1 MAKIKTDWQKIYLD
15 YSPKLLGICR
25 RYIPDLYI
33 AEDIIQDSFI
43 TAMQKDHQL
52 HDEKALFGWL
62 KKIVINNSLQYL
74 RKFSKDNFINTEALE
89 IPDTYSEMEHH
100 SQEEK
105 NIFIY
110 DFSNEELLSSIDS
123 LPPHHRSVFNL
134 YFIENH
140 SHAEIAGL
148 LGITIN
154 TSKSHLLRAK
164 KSIQTYL
171 LNHIIN
177 PNTPKNKTAQLLVI
191 FGLGGLLWAQTFRSK
206 FSDFHITT
214 SKKLEVPENITIKTP
229 TFHSSQSNLKKKVI
243 ITSTC
248 IIIIISSLFL
258 LNTQNHLFF
267 QNHSIH
273 TDSIQRKNKVISENR
288 YLKEKSDSE
297 RSTPAKTINSS
308 IKTKQNKAEKLT
320 IAEEKSIKDK
330 GRTQK
335 ILLKDTIKETSQ
347 KVIIVK
353 KIIKRDTIFVER

>member
-25 RYIPDLYI
+25 RYIRIFTLQKISYRI
-33 AEDIIQDSFI
+33 ASLPPCKKTISF
-43 TAMQKDHQL
+43 TMK
-52 HDEKALFGWL
+52 KLFWL
-62 KKIVINNSLQYL
+62 VKKIVINNSLQYL

-229 TFHSSQSNLKKKVI
+229 IFHSSQSNLKKKVI

-248 IIIIISSLFL
+248 IIIIISSLF
-258 LNTQNHLFF
+258 
-267 QNHSIH
+267 
-273 TDSIQRKNKVISENR
+273 
-288 YLKEKSDSE
+288 Y
-297 RSTPAKTINSS
+297 
-308 IKTKQNKAEKLT
+308 
-320 IAEEKSIKDK
+320 
-330 GRTQK
+330 
-335 ILLKDTIKETSQ
+335 
-347 KVIIVK
+347 
-353 KIIKRDTIFVER
+353 